1 MNYNHAKNKL
11 QPNSNLDTWQFSYGP
26 SMTLTAPWGT
36 SLNSSLSISSRRGYN
51 DSSMNTDE
59 FVWNAQ
65 LSQSFLKGKPLTI
78 MLQFYDILRQQSTF
92 SRAISATSRTDT
104 EYNAINSYAMLHV
117 VYRLNLFG
125 GKQVRQGGSDGP
137 GGPGGRP
144 DFSGRPFNG
153 GRPGGRMF

>member
-1 MNYNHAKNKL
+1 
-11 QPNSNLDTWQFSYGP
+11 
-26 SMTLTAPWGT
+26 MTLTAPWGT

-65 LSQSFLKGKPLTI
+65 LSQSFLKGKPLTL

-117 VYRLNLFG
+117 IYRLNLFG
-125 GKQVRQGGSDGP
+125 GKNGRQGGRE
-137 GGPGGRP
+137 GGPDGRHP
-144 DFSGRPFNG
+144 DFGGRPFNG
-153 GRPGGRMF
+153 GGRPMGPPPGGRPMF

>member
-1 MNYNHAKNKL
+1 
-11 QPNSNLDTWQFSYGP
+11 
-26 SMTLTAPWGT
+26 
-36 SLNSSLSISSRRGYN
+36 
-51 DSSMNTDE
+51 MNTDE

-65 LSQSFLKGKPLTI
+65 LSQGFLKGKPLTI

-125 GKQVRQGGSDGP
+125 GKDARRGGPEGP
-137 GGPGGRP
+137 EGPGGRP
-144 DFSGRPFNG
+144 NFHGRPFNGGFGG